1 MYDKKKEKWNILSF
15 RKGML
20 NKPLFSLQLS
30 LLTAVLA
37 PVRHGHK
44 LFALVQVLSEDFTG
58 ALVKLWKFMTMKNL
72 KLHYNSKVAKVLIQ
86 RSIKPSKSLSF
97 LILCQAVFSY
107 ILSSRDNNINLCK
120 WLEVEM
126 LVHLINVVTFEI

>member
-58 ALVKLWKFMTMKNL
+58 ALVKL
-72 KLHYNSKVAKVLIQ
+72 
-86 RSIKPSKSLSF
+86 
-97 LILCQAVFSY
+97 
-107 ILSSRDNNINLCK
+107 
-120 WLEVEM
+120 
-126 LVHLINVVTFEI
+126 